1 MDARIKSGHDRN
13 GGVGSRLPFGP
24 TMPDFLTTKEVA
36 ALLRIKERK
45 VYELVAENAIPVSR
59 VTGKLIFPREL
70 VEAWVRRRVDFAGG
84 VESLAQRPAVIA
96 GSHDPLLDWALRE
109 SGSEL
114 ATFFDGSLDGLA
126 RLAAGKA
133 VGAGLHVYE
142 PDPEG
147 GGGDWNLEALRQ
159 AAPGQ
164 PLVLIAWAWRTQGL
178 VLPPGN
184 PKGIAGL
191 TDLAGLTLVP
201 RQQGAGSTLLL
212 GHLLDHAGME
222 LSALTLLQP
231 PARNE
236 ADVALAVAEGKADAG
251 FAVETVA
258 RQHRLDFLPL
268 FRERYDLL
276 LWRRDV
282 FEPPLQRLLGFCRSE
297 AFAKRTAELGGYDLS
312 DHGEVRYNGP

>member
-1 MDARIKSGHDRN
+1 
-13 GGVGSRLPFGP
+13 
-24 TMPDFLTTKEVA
+24 MPDFLTTKEVA

-126 RLAAGKA
+126 RVAAGKA

-142 PDPEG
+142 PEPEGPDPEG
-147 GGGDWNLEALRQ
+147 DGGDWNLEALRQ
-159 AAPGQ
+159 AAPGL

-184 PKGIAGL
+184 PKHVAGL
-191 TDLAGLTLVP
+191 ADLAGLTLVP

-212 GHLLDHAGME
+212 GHLLDRAGMD

-282 FEPPLQRLLGFCRSE
+282 FEPPLQRLLAFCRSE
-297 AFAKRTAELGGYDLS
+297 AFATRAAELGGYDLS
-312 DHGEVRYNGP
+312 DHGQVRYNGP

>member
-1 MDARIKSGHDRN
+1 
-13 GGVGSRLPFGP
+13 
-24 TMPDFLTTKEVA
+24 MPDFLTTKEVA

-84 VESLAQRPAVIA
+84 TESLAARPAVIA

-126 RLAAGKA
+126 RVAAGKA
-133 VGAGLHVYE
+133 LGAGLHVYE
-142 PDPEG
+142 PEAEG
-147 GGGDWNLEALRQ
+147 AGGDWNLGELRR
-159 AAPGQ
+159 AAPGL
-164 PLVLIAWAWRTQGL
+164 PLVLIAWAWRRQGL

-184 PKGIAGL
+184 PRGIAGL
-191 TDLAGLTLVP
+191 EDLAGLTLVP

-212 GHLLDHAGME
+212 GHLLEQAGMA

-236 ADVALAVAEGKADAG
+236 ADVALAVAAGKADAG

-276 LWRRDV
+276 LWRRDA
-282 FEPPLQRLLGFCRSE
+282 FEPPLQKLLAFCRSE
-297 AFAKRTAELGGYDLS
+297 AFAARAAELGGYDLT
-312 DHGEVRYNGP
+312 DHGQVRYNGP

>member
-1 MDARIKSGHDRN
+1 MAN
-13 GGVGSRLPFGP
+13 
-24 TMPDFLTTKEVA
+24 FLTTKEVA

-84 VESLAQRPAVIA
+84 AESLAQRPAVIA

-126 RLAAGKA
+126 RVAAGKA
-133 VGAGLHVYE
+133 IGAGLHLYE
-142 PDPEG
+142 PGPERPDPEG
-147 GGGDWNLEALRQ
+147 PDPEGQGGDWNLEALRQ

-164 PLVLIAWAWRTQGL
+164 PLVLIAWAWRSQGL

-184 PKGIAGL
+184 PKNIAGL
-191 TDLAGLTLVP
+191 ADLAGLTLVP
-201 RQQGAGSTLLL
+201 RQQGAGSTVLL
-212 GHLLDHAGME
+212 GHLLERAGMA

-276 LWRRDV
+276 LWRRDI
-282 FEPPLQRLLGFCRSE
+282 FEPPLQKLLAFCRSE
-297 AFAKRTAELGGYDLS
+297 AFAKRAAELGGYDLS
-312 DHGEVRYNGP
+312 DHGQVRYNGP